1 LVKQVDGYR
10 RSALKIVDLTLPIEH
25 AMPAF
30 PGEPTAGF
38 IPFSTI
44 ERDDV
49 EMWSLALFTQ
59 IGTHIDAPRHFLTDG
74 RAVDKIDLN
83 QCLGPAT
90 VIHSRQAARGVIDV
104 ETFAP
109 HADSISRTKRV
120 LLDTGWGFQVG
131 SDDYFTAY
139 PSMTVAAADYL
150 VDLGVLFLG
159 LDTPSPHLH
168 EFRLLHE
175 ALFRREMVIAEC
187 LVCLDEVQE
196 EETFLVALPLKLA
209 GLDGSPARIISVEGL
224 GETG

>member
-1 LVKQVDGYR
+1 VVKNVDVQR
-10 RSALKIVDLTLPIEH
+10 PMALKIVDLTLSIEH

-38 IPFSTI
+38 VPFSTI

-59 IGTHIDAPRHFLTDG
+59 IGTHIDAPRHFIRDG

-83 QCLGPAT
+83 RCLGAAT
-90 VIHSRQAARGVIDV
+90 IIHAPQAMGVGIDV
-104 ETFAP
+104 ETFTP
-109 HADSISRTKRV
+109 YADSISRTRRV
-120 LLDTGWGFQVG
+120 LLDTGWGSHVG

-139 PSMTVAAADYL
+139 PSMTVAAAEYL
-150 VDLGVLFLG
+150 VELGVVFLG

-187 LVCLDEVQE
+187 LICIDEIQE
-196 EETFLVALPLKLA
+196 AETFLVALPLKLA
-209 GLDGSPARIISVEGL
+209 GLDGSPARIVAVEGL
-224 GETG
+224 DEAR